1 MAGLKFDDEKPR
13 VDLIPMRPLMSVGR
27 VMGFGARKYG
37 HHNWREGI
45 AVSRYLGAALR
56 HLIQYA
62 DPFESDLDE
71 ETGESHLA
79 HAACCVLMIMDTDP
93 SLDDRWKRESQ

>member
-13 VDLIPMRPLMSVGR
+13 VDLIPMRPLMAVGR
-27 VMGFGARKYG
+27 VMGFGAKKYG

-45 AVSRYLGAALR
+45 SVSRHIAAALR

-62 DPFESDLDE
+62 DPFEPDSDE

-79 HAACCVLMIMDTDP
+79 HAACCILMIMDTDP
-93 SLDDRWKRESQ
+93 ELDDRWKRE